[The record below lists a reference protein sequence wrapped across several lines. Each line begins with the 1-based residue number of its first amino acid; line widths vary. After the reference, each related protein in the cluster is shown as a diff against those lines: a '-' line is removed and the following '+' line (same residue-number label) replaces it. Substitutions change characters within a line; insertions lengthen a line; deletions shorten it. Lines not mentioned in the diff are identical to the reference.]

1 MKWVAKQK
9 LTGFLFTAPALII
22 MGIFVFYP
30 IIKAMNIS
38 FYSWDLLGPRQYRG
52 VENYARLV
60 TSASFHK
67 VLYRTFEFVAIT
79 VVPNLVL
86 GLFLA
91 IILNQA
97 LRLRNLWRAIIFLP
111 AVTSMVAIGQLWK
124 YMYAEYGA
132 INYLLSFLGIS
143 SVRWLSDPSFAL
155 ISVGI
160 AFIWYQVGWN
170 VVLFLAGLQ
179 SIPLIYYEAAK
190 IDGASPWN
198 CFRSITLPLLKPIT
212 VFILVVT
219 MIGGFRVFALI
230 YVMTGGGPGT
240 STMVMMMYVYH
251 RAFMM
256 SKMGQSSAI
265 AMILFTIVLTLS
277 IIQLKLFRSAPD

>member
-1 MKWVAKQK
+1 MKWAARQRF
-9 LTGFLFTAPALII
+9 TGLLFTAPALII
-22 MGIFVFYP
+22 MGVFIFYP
-30 IIKAMNIS
+30 IMRAMNIS
-38 FYSWDLLGPRQYRG
+38 FYSWDLLGTPEYRG
-52 VENYARLV
+52 VENYARLLA
-60 TSASFHK
+60 SPSFHK
-67 VLYRTFEFVAIT
+67 VVYRTFEFVAIT

-111 AVTSMVAIGQLWK
+111 AVTSMVAIGQLWR

-143 SVRWLSDPSFAL
+143 PVRWLSDPGFAL

-170 VVLFLAGLQ
+170 VVIFLAGLQ
-179 SIPLIYYEAAK
+179 AIPLMYYEAAK

-198 CFRSITLPLLKPIT
+198 CFMRITLPLLKPVTI
-212 VFILVVT
+212 FILVVT
-219 MIGGFRVFALI
+219 MIGGFRVFSLI

-265 AMILFTIVLTLS
+265 AMILFAIVLTLS